1 MNLFDLLAQT
11 ARRFPRASG
20 VYLGKQPVAT
30 WSSLHERALRFAATL
45 RARHPAGA
53 RVAVASENRPE
64 ILETMFGTWA
74 AGQALVPINYK
85 LHPREMADI
94 IADAGASLVVASPDL
109 AAGLQA
115 ALAAVPA
122 GAGAAE
128 ARPVVVIG
136 EASYAACFELPPDP
150 ERDA

>member
-1 MNLFDLLAQT
+1 
-11 ARRFPRASG
+11 
-20 VYLGKQPVAT
+20 
-30 WSSLHERALRFAATL
+30 
-45 RARHPAGA
+45 
-53 RVAVASENRPE
+53 
-64 ILETMFGTWA
+64 
-74 AGQALVPINYK
+74 
-85 LHPREMADI
+85 MADI

-136 EASYAACFELPPDP
+136 EPRVMNRRLTAQAGTFLIPGVIDRPIDHVLAGYAG
-150 ERDA
+150 R

>member
-1 MNLFDLLAQT
+1 VLLYRT
-11 ARRFPRASG
+11 ACRYPDADG
-20 VYLGKQPVAT
+20 IYLGNRPAVT
-30 WSSLHERALRFAATL
+30 WSAQQDRALRLAATL
-45 RARHPAGA
+45 RSRYPDGA
-53 RVAVASENRPE
+53 RIAIASENRPE

-74 AGQALVPINYK
+74 AGQALVLINYM

-128 ARPVVVIG
+128 ARPVVRIG
-136 EASYAACFELPPDP
+136 EASYA
-150 ERDA
+150 